1 MLKIAR
7 ERAEVTKHRCVRWV
21 SNACVLISTVA
32 LTLIFGTQSSAA
44 PPLIT
49 DVDLPKGQ
57 VGSSYSGRITAS
69 GTPPF
74 TWSVAGL
81 PPGLAYTS
89 ATNSLYISGVP
100 TQSGIFSVIVTV
112 TDNSTPPNSTQQ
124 NFVITIEK
132 GSYEATI
139 TIGTGLKAGET
150 RVFIGATPLTTL
162 RGGESVKVN
171 LDLGV
176 MRTVSVDSIV
186 EHPTEPGIRFKAE
199 IDKRTVSESSPD
211 AVFPYYAEY
220 YIDFKTDPSK
230 VGQLSGSGWFREGY
244 VLGNVAPEE
253 VTDSER
259 PDIKYRFAYWVLP
272 SGETTSSR
280 QLSFRVSL
288 PGTCT
293 AKYDTYYK
301 LTLASEYGGTEG
313 SSWYKSGTLAE
324 WKIGTTEV
332 RMPGILGIFGGKL
345 RAATPQGTV
354 SMDEPKTIEVRWEPD
369 YNLPIIL
376 IPLTLVLLTGIGY
389 GFYLLAR
396 STQPKPVFFPPPYPP
411 APPQP
416 PPQMP
421 PPQTTV
427 VMIGGEKPK
436 LGPAATREQLMEKFG
451 ELLQKYEEEIRATI
465 LGKELPE
472 TKTVERGLPT
482 PSMSSAT
489 IEAEVVATQE
499 PVTCDFSTKRA
510 LRLVVTEWRRSEPKT
525 ITPSVGDEKPE
536 GKVAVVWSRDIYQ
549 EWEIMRC
556 LLRRGHAG
564 QHEGALETVYS
575 FLNSLREERTYS
587 TGEELLP
594 PKPHYT
600 DGMPVVDLN
609 QVEILPPEK
618 LPPMT
623 A

>member
-1 MLKIAR
+1 MVRVRYSCSRWLLYFGVLAFAVVSALVSAT
-7 ERAEVTKHRCVRWV
+7 EASAE
-21 SNACVLISTVA
+21 
-32 LTLIFGTQSSAA
+32 

-57 VGSSYSGRITAS
+57 VGTSYYGRITVS
-69 GTPPF
+69 GTSPF
-74 TWSVAGL
+74 IWTVAGL
-81 PPGLAYTS
+81 PPGLASTS
-89 ATNSLYISGVP
+89 ATNNLYISGVP

-132 GSYEATI
+132 GNYEAII
-139 TIGTGLKAGET
+139 TIGTGLKEGET
-150 RVFIGATPLTTL
+150 RVLIGATPLTTL

-171 LDLGV
+171 LDMGV
-176 MRTVSVDSIV
+176 IRTVSVDPIV
-186 EHPTEPGIRFKAE
+186 EHPTEPGIRFRAE
-199 IDKRTVSESSPD
+199 IDKRTVSESSPE
-211 AVFPYYAEY
+211 AIFPYYTEY

-230 VGQLSGSGWFREGY
+230 VGQLSGSGWFKEGY

-259 PDIKYRFAYWVLP
+259 PDIKYRFAYWALP
-272 SGETTSSR
+272 NGETASSR
-280 QLSFRVSL
+280 QLSLRATM

-301 LTLASEYGGTEG
+301 LTLASKYGGTES
-313 SSWYKSGTLAE
+313 SSWYKSGALAE
-324 WKIGTTEV
+324 WKIATTEV
-332 RMPGILGIFGGKL
+332 RMPGILGVFGGRLK
-345 RAATPQGTV
+345 AVAPQGTV
-354 SMDEPKTIEVRWEPD
+354 TMDEPKTIEIKWDPD
-369 YNLPIIL
+369 YTLPIIF
-376 IPLTLVLLTGIGY
+376 IPLALVLLIGVGY

-396 STQPKPVFFPPPYPP
+396 STQPKPVFYPPPYPP
-411 APPQP
+411 TSPQP

-451 ELLQKYEEEIRATI
+451 ELLQKYEEEIKATI

-472 TKTVERGLPT
+472 TKTPERGLPT
-482 PSMSSAT
+482 PGMSSA
-489 IEAEVVATQE
+489 IIQAEVVPTQE
-499 PVTCDFSTKRA
+499 SATCDFATKRA
-510 LRLVVTEWRRSEPKT
+510 LRTVVTEWRRSESKATTSPTGDDKT
-525 ITPSVGDEKPE
+525 RDAIVII
-536 GKVAVVWSRDIYQ
+536 WSRDVYQ

-556 LLRRGHAG
+556 LLQQGHTG
-564 QHEGALETVYS
+564 QHEGALEIVYS

-587 TGEELLP
+587 VDEEPLP
-594 PKPHYT
+594 PKLHYT

-609 QVEILPPEK
+609 QVEIVTPEK
-618 LPPMT
+618 LPPT
-623 A
+623 TV

>member
-1 MLKIAR
+1 MLKTGR
-7 ERAEVTKHRCVRWV
+7 KGAEVTKYSRVRWFLC
-21 SNACVLISTVA
+21 SGVLILTMVFA
-32 LTLIFGTQSSAA
+32 LTSTTRSSAA

-57 VGSSYSGRITAS
+57 VGSSYYGRITAS

-74 TWSVAGL
+74 IWTVAGL
-81 PPGLAYTS
+81 PPGLAYIS

-100 TQSGIFSVIVTV
+100 TQSGTFSVIVTV

-124 NFVITIEK
+124 NFIITIEK
-132 GSYEATI
+132 GSYEAVI
-139 TIGTGLKAGET
+139 TIGSGLKAGET

-176 MRTVSVDSIV
+176 MRTVSVDPIV
-186 EHPTEPGIRFKAE
+186 EHPTEPGIRFSAE
-199 IDKRTVSESSPD
+199 MRQRAVSESSPE
-211 AVFPYYAEY
+211 VIFPYYTEY
-220 YIDFKTDPSK
+220 YIDFKTDPPK
-230 VGQLSGSGWFREGY
+230 VGQLSGSGWFKEGN

-259 PDIKYRFAYWVLP
+259 PDVKYRFTYWVLP
-272 SGETTSSR
+272 NGETSASR
-280 QLSFRVSL
+280 QLSFRVTM

-293 AKYDTYYK
+293 AKYDTYYR
-301 LTLASEYGGTEG
+301 LTLSSRYGGTEG
-313 SSWYKSGTLAE
+313 SNWYKSGTLAE
-324 WKIGTTEV
+324 WKMATPEV
-332 RMPGILGIFGGKL
+332 RMPGILGVFGGRLK
-345 RAATPQGTV
+345 AVTPQGTV
-354 SMDEPKTIEVRWEPD
+354 NMDEPKTIEIQWDPD
-369 YNLPIIL
+369 YSLPIIL

-389 GFYLLAR
+389 GFYLLAK
-396 STQPKPVFFPPPYPP
+396 STQPKPVFYPPPYPTV
-411 APPQP
+411 PPQP
-416 PPQMP
+416 PTQMP

-472 TKTVERGLPT
+472 TKTVERSLPIPGT
-482 PSMSSAT
+482 SSAT
-489 IEAEVVATQE
+489 IEAEVVPTQE
-499 PVTCDFSTKRA
+499 SLTCDFATKRA
-510 LRLVVTEWRRSEPKT
+510 LRIAVTEWRRSEPKT
-525 ITPSVGDEKPE
+525 ITPSAGDEKP
-536 GKVAVVWSRDIYQ
+536 GGGVVVVWSRDVYQ

-556 LLRRGHAG
+556 LLQRGHAG

-575 FLNSLREERTYS
+575 FLNSVREERTYLA
-587 TGEELLP
+587 GEDLLP

-609 QVEILPPEK
+609 QVEIVPPEK
-618 LPPMT
+618 LPPT
-623 A
+623 TV